1 MGIRIAFKPS
11 AGKYYGGTR
20 EGEAVTLQQRIGGAL
35 FHFFKKT
42 NECDIDITVNAFYIC
57 NTGRVKVLFSIEDEE
72 FRCFMSLRGSQIDT
86 VYAIKSRT
94 TISQQSL
101 QDYFAIESLETDC
114 DSTSIP

>member
-20 EGEAVTLQQRIGGAL
+20 EGESATLQKRISGAL
-35 FHFFKKT
+35 LRYFKKI
-42 NECDIDITVNAFYIC
+42 NESDICITVNAFYIC
-57 NTGRVKVLFSIEDEE
+57 NTGRVKVLFSIEEEE
-72 FRCFMSLRGSQIDT
+72 FRCFMPLRGSQIET

-101 QDYFAIESLETDC
+101 QDYFAIEGLETGC
-114 DSTSIP
+114 DSKSIP